1 MTAMDFMEP
10 TRLWFLLGVGVIL
23 AAYVVGQFQRRRYA
37 MRFSS
42 SHLLDKVAPKR
53 AGWGRHLL
61 AAVFLLGLS
70 TAVVAS
76 AQPQGDVKV
85 PKQRATIML
94 ALDTSLSMKATDVT
108 PSRIAAAKAGA
119 VRFVNSIP
127 KKLNVGLVSFDGSA
141 TVDVTPT
148 TDRNS
153 VTQSIKSLSLHEGTA
168 IGDAVSAS
176 LDAIK
181 AVPKGADGKK
191 VPAVIV
197 LMSDGAT
204 TVGKPTADAIPEA
217 KKAGVAVY
225 TIAYGT
231 PNGVVDVTLPD
242 TGEQTR
248 IPVPVDAQ
256 ALAELAS
263 GTGGKTFTAQS
274 ASDLKSVYQ
283 ELGSSIGYDTTHTDI
298 SWKFALAAAAM
309 IGLAGLVSAL
319 WFQRLP

>member
-1 MTAMDFMEP
+1 MTWDFLEP

-23 AAYVVGQFQRRRYA
+23 TAYVVGQFQRRRYA

-53 AGWGRHLL
+53 SGWGRHLL
-61 AAVFLLGLS
+61 AALFLLGLS
-70 TAVVAS
+70 TAVIAS

-108 PSRIAAAKAGA
+108 PSRVAAAKSGA
-119 VRFVNSIP
+119 VKFVNSIP
-127 KKLNVGLVSFDGSA
+127 KKLNVGLVSFDGDA
-141 TVDVTPT
+141 RVDVTPT
-148 TDRNS
+148 TDRS
-153 VTQSIKSLSLHEGTA
+153 TVTRSIKSLTLHEGTA
-168 IGDAVSAS
+168 IGDAVSTS
-176 LDAIK
+176 IDAIK
-181 AVPKGADGKK
+181 SVPKGRDGKK

-204 TVGKPTADAIPEA
+204 TVGKPTTDAIPEA

-231 PNGVVDVTLPD
+231 PNGTVDVTIPE

-248 IPVPVDAQ
+248 IPVPVDGQ
-256 ALAELAS
+256 ALADLAT
-263 GTGGKTFTAQS
+263 GTGGKAFTAQS
-274 ASDLKSVYQ
+274 ATDLKAVYQ
-283 ELGSSIGYDTTHTDI
+283 QLGSSIGYDTQHTDV

-309 IGLAGLVSAL
+309 IGLAGLISAL

>member
-1 MTAMDFMEP
+1 MTWDFMEP
-10 TRLWFLLGVGVIL
+10 SRLWFLLGVGVVL
-23 AAYVVGQFQRRRYA
+23 AAYVASQFQRRRYA

-53 AGWGRHLL
+53 SGWGRHLL
-61 AAVFLLGLS
+61 AALFLLGLS

-119 VRFVNSIP
+119 VKFVNSIP
-127 KKLNVGLVSFDGSA
+127 KKLNVGLVSFAG
-141 TVDVTPT
+141 DVRLDVAPT
-148 TDRNS
+148 TDRAS
-153 VTQSIKSLSLHEGTA
+153 VTRSIKSLSLDEGTA
-168 IGDAVSAS
+168 IGDAVSTS

-181 AVPKGADGKK
+181 AVPKGRDGKK

-204 TVGKPTADAIPEA
+204 TVGKPTADAIPLA
-217 KKAGVAVY
+217 KKAGIAVY

-231 PNGVVDVTLPD
+231 PNGTVDVTIPE

-248 IPVPVDAQ
+248 IPVPVDGQ
-256 ALAELAS
+256 ALADLAN
-263 GTGGKTFTAQS
+263 GTGGKSFTAQS

-283 ELGSSIGYDTTHTDI
+283 QLGSSIGYDTQHTDI

-309 IGLAGLVSAL
+309 IGLAGLISAL